1 MPAAHHTPV
10 TDIRNAGH
18 TTSALKILTFTTLYP
33 NSVKPHH
40 GVFVETRLRHLV
52 ASGAVQSLVV
62 APVPWFPSA
71 HAVFGRYGGNARVAR
86 REQRHGLTVLHPR
99 YPVIPKI
106 GMILAP
112 FLLAVAMLPVVRRI
126 LAEGYDFDLI
136 DAHYFYP
143 DGVAAVMLAR
153 HFGKSVVVTARGT
166 DINLIPQYRWP
177 RQLILWAASRATG
190 IIAVSR
196 ALKQAL
202 VQMAVTEEKITVLRN
217 GVDLQLFQPMDRAAA
232 RRRLGLSRTTLL
244 SVGNLIRSKGHDV
257 AIEALVDLPDVELLI
272 VGEGEDGPALGSL
285 AQALGVGDR
294 VRFIGR
300 VRQQDLKAY
309 YAAAD
314 ALVLPSVREGWTN
327 VLLESMACGTPVIA
341 NRVGGTPEIVQRP
354 EAGLL
359 VEERTPQAFARA
371 VQQLMAN
378 YPDRRATRAYAEQF
392 DWDETTQGQ
401 MTLFQRLCRHN
412 P

>member
-1 MPAAHHTPV
+1 
-10 TDIRNAGH
+10 
-18 TTSALKILTFTTLYP
+18 
-33 NSVKPHH
+33 
-40 GVFVETRLRHLV
+40 
-52 ASGAVQSLVV
+52 
-62 APVPWFPSA
+62 
-71 HAVFGRYGGNARVAR
+71 
-86 REQRHGLTVLHPR
+86 
-99 YPVIPKI
+99 
-106 GMILAP
+106 
-112 FLLAVAMLPVVRRI
+112 MLPVVRRI

-177 RQLILWAASRATG
+177 RKMILWAASRATG

-196 ALKQAL
+196 ALKEAL
-202 VQMAVTEEKITVLRN
+202 VQMAVREEKITVLRN
-217 GVDLQLFQPMDRAAA
+217 GVDLQLFRPMDRAAE

-257 AIEALVDLPDVELLI
+257 AIEALVDLPDAELLI
-272 VGEGEDGPALGSL
+272 IGDGEDEPALRSL
-285 AQALGVGDR
+285 AQTLGVGDR

-300 VRQQDLKAY
+300 VRQEDLKAY
-309 YAAAD
+309 YTAAD

-341 NRVGGTPEIVQRP
+341 NRVGGTPEIVRRP

-359 VEERTPQAFARA
+359 VEERTPKAFSRA
-371 VQQLMAN
+371 VRQLMKN

-401 MTLFQRLCRHN
+401 VTLFQGLCRHN

>member
-1 MPAAHHTPV
+1 M
-10 TDIRNAGH
+10 
-18 TTSALKILTFTTLYP
+18 KILTFTTLYP

-62 APVPWFPSA
+62 APVPWFPTA
-71 HAVFGRYGGNARVAR
+71 HAVFGRYGVNARLAR

-99 YPVIPKI
+99 YPVIPKV

-112 FLLAVAMLPVVRRI
+112 FLLAAAMLPVVRRI

-153 HFGKSVVVTARGT
+153 HFGKPVVVTARGT

-177 RQLILWAASRATG
+177 RKLILWAASRATG

-217 GVDLQLFQPMDRAAA
+217 GVDLQLFQPMDRAAE
-232 RRRLGLSRTTLL
+232 RHRLGLSRTTLL

-272 VGEGEDGPALGSL
+272 IGDGEDGPALGSL
-285 AQALGVGDR
+285 AQALGVANR

-300 VRQQDLKAY
+300 VRQEDLKAY
-309 YAAAD
+309 YTAAD

-341 NRVGGTPEIVQRP
+341 NRVGGTPEIVRRP

-359 VEERTPQAFARA
+359 VEERTPVAFSRA
-371 VQQLMAN
+371 VRQLMEN

-401 MTLFQRLCRHN
+401 VTLFQRLCRHN